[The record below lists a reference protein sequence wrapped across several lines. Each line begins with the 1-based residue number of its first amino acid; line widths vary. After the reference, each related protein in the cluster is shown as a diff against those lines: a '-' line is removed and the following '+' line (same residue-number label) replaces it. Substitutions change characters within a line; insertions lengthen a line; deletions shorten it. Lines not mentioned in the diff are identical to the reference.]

1 MAQKSQKPIIKHIF
15 DFLEYCEV
23 EKGLSVNT
31 QENYSRFL
39 AKFTAWLK
47 AQNLANLKPHQ
58 LTDKHIWDYRLFL
71 SRCKDPRTGK
81 LLKKTTQ
88 NYYLIALRAL
98 LAYFLAKDIQAL
110 APDKIVLPKLTDK
123 DKQIKFLKLDQIE
136 KLMQQPDTNTPIGLR
151 DRAILETLFS
161 TGMRVSELVSLNIS
175 QFNFSLIDKLI
186 KENKSYELNIIGK
199 GERERVVFFSPRAL
213 YWLRKYVAA
222 RQDDDKALFINYR
235 SPAPQASRRLTVRSV
250 DRILAKYV
258 RQAGL
263 PVAATPHSLRHSF
276 ATDLLSQGAGLRDV
290 QELLGHKN
298 ISTTQIYTH
307 ITNKKLKEIHE
318 KYHNKNFTEPPGG
331 YDVKLKS

>member
-1 MAQKSQKPIIKHIF
+1 MAKTSKPIIKHIF

-31 QENYSRFL
+31 QENYARFL
-39 AKFTAWLK
+39 AKFSRWLK
-47 AQNLANLKPHQ
+47 KQNLADLKPHQ

-71 SRCKDPRTGK
+71 SRHKDPRTGR

-98 LAYFLAKDIQAL
+98 LAYFVAKDIKSL
-110 APDKIVLPKLTDK
+110 PPDKIILPKLTDK

-136 KLMQQPDTNTPIGLR
+136 KLMRQPDINKPSGLR

-161 TGMRVSELVSLNIS
+161 TGMRVSELVSLNIN
-175 QFNFSLIDKLI
+175 QFNFDLAAELI
-186 KENKSYELNIIGK
+186 KSKKSYELNIIGK
-199 GERERVVFFSPRAL
+199 GGRQRIVFFSPRAL
-213 YWLRKYVAA
+213 WWLQKYIAT
-222 RQDDDKALFINYR
+222 RQDNDKALFINYR
-235 SPAPQASRRLTVRSV
+235 SPAPNSSRRLTVRSV

-258 RQAGL
+258 AQAGL
-263 PVAATPHSLRHSF
+263 PIAATPHSLRHSF
-276 ATDLLSQGAGLRDV
+276 ATDLLSQGAGLREV

-318 KYHNKNFTEPPGG
+318 KYHSGRQKEP
-331 YDVKLKS
+331 